1 MTDSEILKEF
11 FEGLKEEIISNHIAA
26 GQKATGK
33 TIDSFQIE
41 IEEASARLTARGNID
56 SLEKG
61 TPKGVKVSRQSLV
74 EWIEAKGIQTKNVNS
89 LAFLIQRKIMR
100 EGSRLFRDGGRK
112 DIITSAI
119 TDDRVGVVEQQFADK
134 YLNLVKTEVKQA
146 FA

>member
-1 MTDSEILKEF
+1 MTDSEILKNF
-11 FEGLKEEIISNHIAA
+11 FDNLKEEIISNHIRA

-33 TIDSFQIE
+33 TIQSFQIE
-41 IEEASARLTARGNID
+41 IEEASARLTARGDIG

-61 TPKGVKVSRQSLV
+61 TAKGTKVGLGALV

-119 TDDRVGVVEQQFADK
+119 TDEKVGVIEKQFADK
-134 YLNLVKTEVKQA
+134 YLNLVKTEIKQA